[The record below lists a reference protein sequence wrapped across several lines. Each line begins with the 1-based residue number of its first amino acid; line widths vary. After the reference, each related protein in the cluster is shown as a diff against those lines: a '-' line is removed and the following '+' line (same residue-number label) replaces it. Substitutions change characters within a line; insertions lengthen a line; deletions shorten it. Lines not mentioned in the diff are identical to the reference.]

1 MKRFFVCFAMFIV
14 MIFMVACG
22 GSDNSCVELN
32 GKTWS
37 AKSKDEMSWSQAK
50 DYCST
55 LNECEHSD
63 WRLPT
68 ISELRS
74 LIKNCHDN
82 ETNGPCQ
89 VSDSCLSVERDK
101 NCLENC
107 NGNCAFY
114 EENSALGDDESLW
127 SSSVLPEEPDAAWA
141 WYVNFHNGEIG
152 NIEGNSS
159 GFIYNVRC
167 VR

>member
-1 MKRFFVCFAMFIV
+1 MKRFFVCFAMIAMV
-14 MIFMVACG
+14 LMISCG

-37 AKSKDEMSWSQAK
+37 AKSEDSMSWSQAK

-68 ISELRS
+68 VSELRS
-74 LIKNCHDN
+74 LIKNCPAL

-89 VSDSCLSVERDK
+89 VSDSCLSIESDK
-101 NCLENC
+101 KCLENC
-107 NGNCAFY
+107 DNCDPY
-114 EENSALGDDESLW
+114 EENSVLGDDEGLW
-127 SSSVLPEEPDAAWA
+127 SSSVREEEPDAAW
-141 WYVNFHNGEIG
+141 YVDFGYGQIG
-152 NIEGNSS
+152 SIYDDS